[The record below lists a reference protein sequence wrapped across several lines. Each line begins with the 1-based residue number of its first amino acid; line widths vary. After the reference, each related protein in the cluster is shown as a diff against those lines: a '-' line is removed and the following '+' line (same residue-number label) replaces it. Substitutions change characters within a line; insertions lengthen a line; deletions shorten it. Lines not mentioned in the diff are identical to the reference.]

1 VVQQK
6 TQEVLVG
13 EPAVVVA
20 QQSEPFHLLPV
31 QLIKLGFLLPEMLVL
46 HQQQLM
52 ELAILEGL
60 FQLESQDQVADIRV
74 YF

>member
-60 FQLESQDQVADIRV
+60 IQLESQDQVADIRV